1 MTVQYGAKASPC
13 RLLLALS
20 LLWVQTAAHAK
31 LPFLHSV
38 QEGWNHLE
46 ADVSALT
53 LVNDTAEGGTI
64 CDCQCG
70 DHMVWRQ
77 EIFLGDVAKA
87 KEEQCKVE
95 VCPAISIPGLT
106 VKTSCKHVDDVS
118 KLIEGTTCDCACGE
132 KLVWHQQRF
141 HGDVVEERERECL
154 QKICPVVNPLP
165 GIMFKA
171 ECEFHDDLFVQ
182 QKSNTRSAARH
193 DILVVSM
200 VVLHAAQRMIKS

>member
-1 MTVQYGAKASPC
+1 MPVQFGE
-13 RLLLALS
+13 RLHLFLLVLS
-20 LLWVQTAAHAK
+20 LASVRTTAHAK
-31 LPFLHSV
+31 LPFLHNV
-38 QEGWNHLE
+38 QQGWSSLE
-46 ADVSALT
+46 ADVSALIA
-53 LVNDTAEGGTI
+53 VNDTDAEGGTI

-77 EIFLGDVAKA
+77 EIFLGDVVKE

-95 VCPAISIPGLT
+95 VCPEISIPGLA
-106 VKTSCKHVDDVS
+106 VKANCARVEDIS

-141 HGDVVEERERECL
+141 HGNVVEERERECL
-154 QKICPVVNPLP
+154 RKICPIVNPLP

-182 QKSNTRSAARH
+182 RKSSSRSSARR
-193 DILVVSM
+193 DVLVASILL
-200 VVLHAAQRMIKS
+200 LHALRSSTA